1 MAGTSSRIKSFRRH
15 SISACKN
22 RWIAGIESNVLETLT
37 DSMGSLRNTRVSPFC
52 LEKTRIMMPESWK
65 DDKRR
70 NMGTINGV
78 SAARTPREVK
88 EGVRRLR
95 VFSGLAWSTSVLAGV
110 SGVYLHFCLQDNVG
124 VARVFQFKHS
134 TKSVLSK
141 FSYFQHFEVWRS
153 CPQIKLLDDNV
164 VCDDGRHRRF

>member
-22 RWIAGIESNVLETLT
+22 LWIAGIESNVLETLT
-37 DSMGSLRNTRVSPFC
+37 DSMGSLRNTSVRPFC
-52 LEKTRIMMPESWK
+52 LEKTRMIMPDSWK
-65 DDKRR
+65 EDKRR

-95 VFSGLAWSTSVLAGV
+95 VFRGLAYDINTRWSKWDVPAPL
-110 SGVYLHFCLQDNVG
+110 F
-124 VARVFQFKHS
+124 ARQCGRR
-134 TKSVLSK
+134 
-141 FSYFQHFEVWRS
+141 RS
-153 CPQIKLLDDNV
+153 ILI
-164 VCDDGRHRRF
+164 